1 MMLSANGLCNVTWI
15 CRLLQ
20 CELSHE
26 IIS

>member
-1 MMLSANGLCNVTWI
+1 MKFSDNGLWNVTWI